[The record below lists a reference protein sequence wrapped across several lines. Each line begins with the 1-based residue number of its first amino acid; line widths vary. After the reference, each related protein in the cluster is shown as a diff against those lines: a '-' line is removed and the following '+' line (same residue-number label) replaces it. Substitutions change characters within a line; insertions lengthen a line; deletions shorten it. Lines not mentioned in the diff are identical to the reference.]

1 IDASMAPKDRMIVVR
16 VDEATK
22 RRLEEAAQRKGKTM
36 TTFLVE
42 AGEREARRVER
53 TPVKGGVHGGVPTYF
68 RANCFESSRG
78 GDRGDDGRIYQ
89 RGRIFWVEYWH
100 HGQAVRE
107 SSKGFVA
114 TKGGKPS
121 DGTDRRAAEKLLK
134 ERLRTAGTAHFIGPQ
149 MERVDFKALADLY
162 VT

>member
-1 IDASMAPKDRMIVVR
+1 MIVVR

-78 GDRGDDGRIYQ
+78 GDRGYDAAGWHLAIHLEQEMPHDADPEE
-89 RGRIFWVEYWH
+89 WADEVE
-100 HGQAVRE
+100 GLVKMLNA
-107 SSKGFVA
+107 GN
-114 TKGGKPS
+114 
-121 DGTDRRAAEKLLK
+121 DAA
-134 ERLRTAGTAHFIGPQ
+134 
-149 MERVDFKALADLY
+149 ALAWFDRHYPKCMALIPARRRPQFLKGVY
-162 VT
+162 AAHEQDRIAV